1 MALTAEFLRSTHLQT
16 QAEGMNSEHVATSRA
31 PAYLSLENVMAKFMP
46 LPEDGL
52 FLGVASDGL
61 PVLLN
66 LKDPRPGALLLL
78 GDSQSG
84 KTDFLQGMA
93 RAAALSHDPGS
104 CRFVVVTSN
113 PQEWEG
119 WKALPHCLGIWTAEN
134 PGLQEILQDLSARA
148 QQSDNA
154 ENILLLVDDL
164 QSLFDL
170 DKAIQDGF
178 LWLLANG
185 AAGRVWTVATLTA
198 DLAPNFPL
206 WVRAFGTRLFGR
218 IGNPDLGDRLTP
230 MPGANLRTLLSGAQ
244 FCIRERNHWLRFWL
258 PLLK

>member
-16 QAEGMNSEHVATSRA
+16 SADDVKRGNSATSRVQ
-31 PAYLSLENVMAKFMP
+31 AYLSLENVLAKFLP
-46 LPEDGL
+46 LPEEGL

-61 PVLLN
+61 PILLN

-84 KTDFLQGMA
+84 KTDFLQEVA

-104 CRFVVVTSN
+104 CRFIVVTSN

-119 WKALPHCLGIWTAEN
+119 LKDLPHCLGIWAPDN
-134 PGLQEILQDLSARA
+134 PGLPDILLDLSARA
-148 QQSDNA
+148 QQPEYA
-154 ENILLLVDDL
+154 ENTLLMVDDL
-164 QSLFDL
+164 QNLIDL
-170 DKAIQDGF
+170 DKNIQDGF

-185 AAGRVWTVATLTA
+185 AVGHVWTIATLNA
-198 DLAPNFPL
+198 DLAPNLPL

-218 IGNPDLGDRLTP
+218 IGNPELADRLTP

-258 PLLK
+258 PILK